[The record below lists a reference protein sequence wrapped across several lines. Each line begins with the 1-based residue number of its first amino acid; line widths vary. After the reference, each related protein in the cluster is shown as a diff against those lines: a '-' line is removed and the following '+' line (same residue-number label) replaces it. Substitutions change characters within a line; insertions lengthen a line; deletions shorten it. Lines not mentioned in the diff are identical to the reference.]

1 MTTARQLPGPALLLG
16 NTQSGRKSAA
26 VRPLCRLFG
35 ILPSPHP
42 PLCAFSPQVFQS
54 ISKDI
59 MQRLAATQDQPSAGG
74 QANTLRVGDKPGGA
88 AGKKAAC
95 CSS

>member
-1 MTTARQLPGPALLLG
+1 MAWPQGI
-16 NTQSGRKSAA
+16 S
-26 VRPLCRLFG
+26 LC
-35 ILPSPHP
+35 IS
-42 PLCAFSPQVFQS
+42 LCHLQPWAQNVNEPWTCLSVKVFQS

-59 MQRLAATQDQPSAGG
+59 MQRLATTQDQPSAGG
-74 QANTLRVGDKPGGA
+74 QKANTIRVGDKPGGV